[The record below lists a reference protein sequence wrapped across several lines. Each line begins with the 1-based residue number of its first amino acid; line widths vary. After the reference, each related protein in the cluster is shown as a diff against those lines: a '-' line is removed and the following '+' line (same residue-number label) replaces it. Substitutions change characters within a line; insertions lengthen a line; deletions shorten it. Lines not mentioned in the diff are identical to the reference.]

1 MLFLIPIWI
10 QHSWPLV
17 SISLVGLHHGW
28 HLFVPFATL
37 VRISRSLAPFT
48 PKPTHFLTHR
58 PKPIT
63 MAVYTASAY
72 SFTSFMMVFV
82 AVLPL
87 GWFRQLSELAGA
99 VLDSVSI

>member
-1 MLFLIPIWI
+1 MNWL
-10 QHSWPLV
+10 
-17 SISLVGLHHGW
+17 
-28 HLFVPFATL
+28 
-37 VRISRSLAPFT
+37 PFT
-48 PKPTHFLTHR
+48 PAWLVLIVSVLGGLHR

-82 AVLPL
+82 AVLPF

-99 VLDSVSI
+99 VLVPGVSHF